1 MRLVGVLVATAL
13 LLAGCGSDGLER
25 ASATSDARKLL
36 SATVNNLP
44 QLKSATVDAKFT
56 ATQGGENT
64 SIVVRG
70 PFEAGEKGKLPRLA
84 LNAEVKAPGVTETGG
99 VTLTGDSV
107 YVTLKGT
114 SYEVPSLLTG
124 QLEAGL
130 QEQLGKGGTPFNI
143 DVKRWVPNPTNAG
156 LADVGGVET
165 VKLTG
170 AADIKRVATDLN
182 LLAGQLQALPGAQQY
197 APEKVSPEELAEK
210 VQDVTVTVYTGA
222 EDQQLRRLVVEGT
235 VAGES
240 AETSG
245 DVLADITLT
254 NVGEDQKIEAP
265 KNVKPFSELMNQFG
279 AGNFAFG

>member
-1 MRLVGVLVATAL
+1 MRFVGVLVATAL

-25 ASATSDARKLL
+25 ASATSDARQLL

-44 QLKSATVDAKFT
+44 QLKSATVEAKLS
-56 ATQGGENT
+56 AAQGGEST

-99 VTLTGDSV
+99 VTLTGDGV
-107 YVTLKGT
+107 FVTLKGT

-170 AADIKRVATDLN
+170 AADVKRIATDLN
-182 LLAGQLQALPGAQQY
+182 LLAGQVQAIPGAQQF
-197 APEKVSPEELAEK
+197 APGKIEPEKLAEQVK
-210 VQDVTVTVYTGA
+210 DLTVTVYTGA
-222 EDQQLRRLVVEGT
+222 EDHQLRRLVVEGK
-235 VAGES
+235 VVGDAGE
-240 AETSG
+240 SG

-254 NVGEDQKIEAP
+254 KVGEDQQIEAP

-279 AGNFAFG
+279 AGAGFFG